1 MQLGNLTGNW
11 SQRTTRIFDAG
22 FATLV
27 TALSV
32 IGIIT
37 GEVEGSERPWDWF
50 GIILV
55 LGFSLP
61 LFFRRTRPLL
71 TLNIVSIFMMGFWIF
86 DYATNFDTQLLFAI
100 YAATAFG
107 VDRRKTWINVGVII
121 VVTTCV
127 AIIGVLVPSED
138 LPFSAVITL
147 ALIHTSGAFFGQN
160 LYDRQLRLRSLERRA
175 ERAEAEL
182 EIRTQLAVVDERTR
196 IAREMHDVVSHSMSV
211 MVVQA
216 SAAQRVL
223 DSNPEAAKEALAAV
237 EATGRESLVE
247 MRRML
252 GVLRDAH
259 TETELT
265 PQPEITNFEVLSQ
278 HCRDSG
284 IPTEVTV
291 IGDEISLSPGL
302 RLASYRVIQEA
313 LTNVIKHAG
322 RATLVNVKVEYGTS
336 SLVISVADN
345 GLGAA
350 TALTS
355 DGAGHGIIG
364 MRERVALYDGTFSAG
379 PLDGGGYIVNATF
392 PYEVASDN
400 RVARQQSK
408 NPFARTDRSA

>member
-1 MQLGNLTGNW
+1 
-11 SQRTTRIFDAG
+11 
-22 FATLV
+22 
-27 TALSV
+27 
-32 IGIIT
+32 
-37 GEVEGSERPWDWF
+37 
-50 GIILV
+50 
-55 LGFSLP
+55 
-61 LFFRRTRPLL
+61 
-71 TLNIVSIFMMGFWIF
+71 
-86 DYATNFDTQLLFAI
+86 
-100 YAATAFG
+100 
-107 VDRRKTWINVGVII
+107 
-121 VVTTCV
+121 
-127 AIIGVLVPSED
+127 
-138 LPFSAVITL
+138 L
-147 ALIHTSGAFFGQN
+147 ALIHLSGAFFGQTR
-160 LYDRQLRLRSLERRA
+160 YDRGQRLRSLERRA

-182 EIRTQLAVVDERTR
+182 ETRTQLAVVDERTR

-216 SAAQRVL
+216 SAAQRVIT
-223 DSNPEAAKEALAAV
+223 SNPDAAKEALAAI
-237 EATGRESLVE
+237 ETTGRESLIE

-252 GVLRDAH
+252 GVLRDAD
-259 TETELT
+259 TETELS
-265 PQPEITNFEVLSQ
+265 PQPELTNFEALSQ

-322 RATLVNVKVEYGTS
+322 RATLVNVKVEYGTN

-379 PLDGGGYIVNATF
+379 PLDGGGYVVNASF
-392 PYEVASDN
+392 PYEVPRDD
-400 RVARQQSK
+400 RVARHQAK
-408 NPFARTDRSA
+408 NPFTRTDQSA